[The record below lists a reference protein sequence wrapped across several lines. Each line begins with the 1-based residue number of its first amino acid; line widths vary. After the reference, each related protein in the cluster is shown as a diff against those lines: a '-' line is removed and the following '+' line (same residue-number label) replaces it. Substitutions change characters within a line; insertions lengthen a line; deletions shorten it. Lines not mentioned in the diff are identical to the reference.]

1 LETKG
6 VQAPLE
12 AIHEWMF
19 ACGTWLSPG
28 KEREREERKI
38 EREREREREKKV
50 MYINK

>member
-1 LETKG
+1 
-6 VQAPLE
+6 
-12 AIHEWMF
+12 MF

-38 EREREREREKKV
+38 EREREREREEKV